1 VRGMALAAYA
11 EQAAAPLDRVR
22 RTWLGLILRSR
33 TVAAVVTRRD
43 RRIAT
48 LATVQVAVAFA
59 GALYFPVLLFVL
71 GPILLGV
78 AHVAADVRYLVL
90 RRRLESWWQNAVWAG
105 CAALVAIRVVEEL
118 GLSANTANAETLT
131 AAAFVGTAIFA
142 GVRGG
147 GSRRRAV
154 AAAAMLTAATLGAL
168 SHPTTARLVFVHAHN
183 LIALVL
189 WVYLFARRRA
199 VAVPVAL
206 VALGVA
212 LLASGALSS
221 TTLASPGVRAFGLHA
236 FVMSDWVA
244 PFDSPR
250 LALGVAC
257 AYVFLQS
264 VHYGVWLSFVPQEEL
279 QGQGTLTFRM
289 SARSLFTDLGTGGV
303 AAVVIAALAVIGGA
317 YFGIHRARSLYLSLA
332 MFHGYLELALLAF
345 FFVRREAPVPAEADR
360 DRPEQRHTKNP
371 TDWARPRFSCF
382 EFGRLIRHSTHAR

>member
-1 VRGMALAAYA
+1 VTDARPRPGSPEFSQGWPPAQIVICSGQDGSGWAASYA
-11 EQAAAPLDRVR
+11 EQAAAPFDRVR
-22 RTWLGLILRSR
+22 RSWLGLILRSR
-33 TVAAVVTRRD
+33 AVAAVVTRRD
-43 RRIAT
+43 RRIAM

-59 GALYFPVLLFVL
+59 AALYFPVLLFVL

-90 RRRLESWWQNAVWAG
+90 RRKLEAWWRNAVWAG
-105 CAALVAIRVVEEL
+105 CAALVAVRVVEEL
-118 GLSANTANAETLT
+118 GLSAGTANAETLA
-131 AAAFVGTAIFA
+131 AAAFVATAIFA
-142 GVRGG
+142 GVRAG
-147 GSRRRAV
+147 GSTQR
-154 AAAAMLTAATLGAL
+154 AAAAAGLLAAATFGAL
-168 SHPTTARLVFVHAHN
+168 SYPVTARLIFVHAHN
-183 LIALVL
+183 LVALVL

-199 VAVPVAL
+199 VALPVAL
-206 VALGVA
+206 VGLGVA

-244 PFDSPR
+244 PFESPR
-250 LALGVAC
+250 FALGAAC
-257 AYVFLQS
+257 AFVFLQS

-345 FFVRREAPVPAEADR
+345 FFVRRE
-360 DRPEQRHTKNP
+360 RP
-371 TDWARPRFSCF
+371 
-382 EFGRLIRHSTHAR
+382 